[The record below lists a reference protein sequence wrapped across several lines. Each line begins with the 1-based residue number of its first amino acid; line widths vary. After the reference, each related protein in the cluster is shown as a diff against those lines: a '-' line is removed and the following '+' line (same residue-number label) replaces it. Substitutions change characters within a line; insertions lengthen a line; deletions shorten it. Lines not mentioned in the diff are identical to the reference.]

1 MITIKSNTYLD
12 MNYEWLS
19 HQKKLIITKALEF
32 WVALIDFENLD
43 CLMMI
48 GETLNWQ
55 VTGAPPLPTS
65 EYLRRSGNWVWSR
78 KTIGWQAVLFI
89 LTNSQMNRCFSSTLT
104 RSPGHGEW
112 EVLFH
117 DVTFFHLIEFFAL
130 IPTLAQLSFRNFGT
144 WLLRLPNL
152 K

>member
-1 MITIKSNTYLD
+1 MMITIKSNTYLD

-55 VTGAPPLPTS
+55 VTGAPPLP
-65 EYLRRSGNWVWSR
+65 
-78 KTIGWQAVLFI
+78 K
-89 LTNSQMNRCFSSTLT
+89 
-104 RSPGHGEW
+104 
-112 EVLFH
+112 
-117 DVTFFHLIEFFAL
+117 
-130 IPTLAQLSFRNFGT
+130 
-144 WLLRLPNL
+144 LPASI
-152 K
+152 